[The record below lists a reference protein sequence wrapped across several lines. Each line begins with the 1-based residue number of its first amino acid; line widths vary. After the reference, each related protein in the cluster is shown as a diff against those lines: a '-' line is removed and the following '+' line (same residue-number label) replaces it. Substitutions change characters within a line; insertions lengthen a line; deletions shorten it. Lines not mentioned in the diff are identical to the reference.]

1 MMAYSRYAS
10 TPKAHQIDSLRK
22 DRLAGFISR
31 DQWQGINLLSA
42 LYKKRYTD
50 LQIEVYSVPN
60 LERPSFQTATAAGN
74 QFRETAVGEWFGPSW
89 STHWF
94 RITIDVPP
102 YEGSLEF
109 HWDAGCEGMIW
120 TEEGEPLHGLTG
132 GHRCDRR
139 VEFIIPSA
147 WKGRKSFYVEA
158 SMNGMFGCA
167 NGNDLVEPPHP
178 GNDPIQPPNPA
189 RQFLLETAELVEP
202 NHLAWD
208 LYWDFVV
215 ISDVA
220 RTFPMDSWEAQK
232 CLGVANDI
240 VNCFRRNDL
249 STIPACRSL
258 AKKILG
264 EIRRENRSQAV
275 VNAVGHCHIDTAWL
289 WPFGETKRKVARS
302 WATQVDLMNRYPEHH
317 FVASQAQQYK
327 WLKQDYPSLFARIAE
342 KIAEGQFIVVGGSWV
357 ENDTNFPSGESL
369 ARQLIYGQRFFQ
381 KEFGVRCKVFWLPDT
396 FGYASQLPQLLR
408 LAGMSYFFTQKMS
421 WNNINKY
428 PNSSFNWVGLDNSQV
443 LCHMAPTE
451 TYNAQVTA
459 GELKMSISNHG
470 NLAEDNQ
477 SLLLFGNGDGGG
489 GPLAGMLERAKR
501 FEALSDTIGGVPRMS
516 ITNSV
521 DKFFEGIEKRTEN
534 GKRLVTWHGELY
546 LEFHRGTYTSQAKTK
561 LNNRRAEGFLR
572 EIEYLSTLA
581 FFLKDEEY
589 PKPVLDE
596 MWEDVL
602 LCQFHDVLPG
612 SSIEM
617 VYDDAAAI
625 YAALMAKGEKIYDKA
640 LKSLGF
646 GDGKK
651 SVLNMLTWPR
661 SEILKVDDI
670 SGFANAQPSLSQSGG
685 FVAVGSD
692 GLGATKITDLQY
704 SPVTAEEKDGAY
716 ILKNEKLQV
725 TIKGG
730 AIVSLIDLG
739 LGKELIPG
747 GAQAN
752 RMVLFDDQPLYW
764 DAWDVE
770 VHHLEKFDYIE
781 SGKVTIVENGPL
793 RASLKVEQRI
803 SSDSW
808 MASNISLDAVL
819 EGPSYTEGF
828 NEALSMIQVE
838 CEVEWQ
844 ENRKFLK
851 VEFPWDLHNSSADY
865 ETQFGIVR
873 RPTHFNTTWDSAK
886 FEVVCH
892 KFANLDEFGY
902 GVAILNDSKYG
913 FATHGNTQ
921 RLSLLR
927 SSKAPDA
934 HADMG
939 RQKFRYA
946 ILPHRGSLNESAV
959 VRAGF
964 NFNCPLRLTTG
975 FVELPKI
982 FVAGAPNVVLETIK
996 KSEEGSDLIMRA
1008 YEAYGGAAV
1017 ATINISL
1024 NVTKAWRVNL
1034 LEEEVETLEVNST
1047 SAGSLIALT
1056 FKAFEVVTL
1065 RITLA

>member
-1 MMAYSRYAS
+1 MAYPRYAG
-10 TPKAHQIDSLRK
+10 TPKAHQLDSLRK
-22 DRLAGFISR
+22 DRLATFISR
-31 DQWQGINLLSA
+31 DQWQGINLLSV

-50 LQIEVYSVPN
+50 VQIEVYSVPN
-60 LERPSFQTATAAGN
+60 LERPSFETATAASN
-74 QFRETAVGEWFGPSW
+74 RFRSTAVGESFGPSW

-94 RITIDVPP
+94 RITIDVPQ
-102 YEGSLEF
+102 YEDSLEF
-109 HWDAGCEGMIW
+109 HWDASSEGMIW
-120 TEEGEPLHGLTG
+120 TEDGEPLHGLTG

-139 VEFIIPSA
+139 VEFIIPKS

-178 GNDPIQPPNPA
+178 GNDPIQPPDPD
-189 RQFLLETAELVEP
+189 RQFVLETAELVEP
-202 NHLAWD
+202 NPIAWD
-208 LYWDFVV
+208 LYWDFLV

-240 VNCFRRNDL
+240 VNAFRRNDL
-249 STIPACRSL
+249 STLAACRSI

-264 EIRRENRSQAV
+264 EIRIENKDHTV
-275 VNAVGHCHIDTAWL
+275 VSAVGHCHIDTAWL

-302 WATQVDLMNRYPEHH
+302 WATQVDLMNRYPEHR
-317 FVASQAQQYK
+317 FAASQAQQYK
-327 WLKQDYPSLFARIAE
+327 WLKQDYPSLFKRVAE
-342 KIAEGQFIVVGGSWV
+342 KVTAGQFIPIGGSWV

-369 ARQLIYGQRFFQ
+369 ARQLLYGQRFFQ
-381 KEFGVRCKVFWLPDT
+381 KEFGIRCKVFWLPDT

-428 PNSSFNWVGLDNSQV
+428 PNSTFNWVGLDNSQV

-459 GELKMSISNHG
+459 AELKMSISNHG

-489 GPLAGMLERAKR
+489 GPLAAMLERAKR
-501 FEALSDTIGGVPRMS
+501 FEALSDTIGGVPRMALANS
-516 ITNSV
+516 I
-521 DKFFEGIEKRTEN
+521 DEFFEGIDERTED
-534 GKRLVTWHGELY
+534 GKKLVTWHGELY
-546 LEFHRGTYTSQAKTK
+546 LEFHRGTYTSQATTK
-561 LNNRRAEGFLR
+561 LNNRRAEIFLR
-572 EIEYLSTLA
+572 ELEYLNTLA
-581 FFLKDEEY
+581 LFLKGQEY
-589 PKPVLDE
+589 PKSVLDE

-617 VYDDAAAI
+617 VYEDTAVI
-625 YAALMAKGEKIYDKA
+625 YAALMAKGQKIYNNA
-640 LKSLGF
+640 LKTLGF
-646 GDGKK
+646 GGEKR
-651 SVLNMLTWPR
+651 SVFNTLTWPR
-661 SEILKVDDI
+661 SEVIKVDDI
-670 SGFANAQPSLSQSGG
+670 SGFTNAQQSQKGG

-692 GLGATKITDLQY
+692 GLGTTEVADLQY
-704 SPVTAEEKDGAY
+704 SPATAEEKDGKY
-716 ILKNEKLQV
+716 ILRNEKLQV
-725 TIKGG
+725 TIEGG

-739 LGKELIPG
+739 LGKELVPEG
-747 GAQAN
+747 VHAN
-752 RMVLFDDQPLYW
+752 KMVLFDDQPLYW

-770 VHHLEKFDYIE
+770 VHHLEKFDYVE
-781 SGKVTIVENGPL
+781 SGKVTIIENGPL
-793 RASLKVEQRI
+793 RASLKVEQKI
-803 SSDSW
+803 SDESW
-808 MASNISLDAVL
+808 MISIISLDAVL

-851 VEFPWDLHNSSADY
+851 VEFPWNLHNSTADY

-873 RPTHFNTTWDSAK
+873 RPTHFNTTWDGAK

-939 RQKFRYA
+939 LQKFRYA
-946 ILPHRGSLNESAV
+946 ILPHRGSLNQSAV

-964 NFNCPLRLTTG
+964 NFNSPLRLVDG
-975 FVELPKI
+975 FVELPRI
-982 FVAGAPNVVLETIK
+982 AVAGAPNVVLETIK
-996 KSEEGSDLIMRA
+996 KSEEGSDLVLRA

-1017 ATINISL
+1017 GTINTSL
-1024 NVTKAWRVNL
+1024 SVSKAFKANL
-1034 LEEEVETLEVNST
+1034 LEEELESLEVKST
-1047 SAGSLIALT
+1047 STGSSISVAL
-1056 FKAFEVVTL
+1056 KAFEVVTVRL
-1065 RITLA
+1065 IVV

>member
-1 MMAYSRYAS
+1 MAYQRYAG

-22 DRLAGFISR
+22 DRLAGFISK
-31 DQWQGINLLSA
+31 DQWQGINLLSV

-60 LERPSFQTATAAGN
+60 LERPCFQNATAN
-74 QFRETAVGEWFGPSW
+74 KFRPTKVGESFGPSW

-94 RITIDVPP
+94 RITIDVPK
-102 YEGSLEF
+102 YEDSLEF
-109 HWDAGCEGMIW
+109 HWDCGSEGMIW
-120 TEEGEPLHGLTG
+120 TEDGEPVHGLTG

-139 VEFIIPSA
+139 VEFIIPKS
-147 WKGRKSFYVEA
+147 WKGKKSFYVEA

-167 NGNDLVEPPHP
+167 NGIDLLVVHHPQNDI
-178 GNDPIQPPNPA
+178 IQPPNPD

-202 NHLAWD
+202 NPVAWD
-208 LYWDFVV
+208 LYWDFTV

-220 RTFPMDSWEAQK
+220 RTCPMDSWEAQK

-240 VNCFRRNDL
+240 VNAFRRNDQSSL
-249 STIPACRSL
+249 SACRSI
-258 AKKILG
+258 AKTVLG
-264 EIRRENRSQAV
+264 EIKPEKKQGTV
-275 VNAVGHCHIDTAWL
+275 VSAVGHCHIDTAWL

-317 FVASQAQQYK
+317 FAASQAQQYK
-327 WLKQDYPSLFARIAE
+327 WLKQDYPSLFKRVVE
-342 KIAEGQFIVVGGSWV
+342 KIKTGQFIPLGGSWV

-381 KEFGVRCKVFWLPDT
+381 KEFGIRCKIFWLPDT
-396 FGYASQLPQLLR
+396 FGYAAQLPQLLR
-408 LAGMSYFFTQKMS
+408 LAGMPYFFTQKMS
-421 WNNINKY
+421 WNNINKF
-428 PNSSFNWVGLDNSQV
+428 PNSTFNWVGLDNTQV

-459 GELKMSISNHG
+459 GELKMSITNHG
-470 NLAEDNQ
+470 NLAEDNH

-501 FEALSDTIGGVPRMS
+501 FEALSDNIGGIPRVA
-516 ITNSV
+516 IADSV
-521 DKFFEGIEKRTEN
+521 DKFFEGIEERTAN
-534 GKRLVTWHGELY
+534 GKKLVTWHGELY

-561 LNNRRAEGFLR
+561 LNNRRAEIFLR

-581 FFLKDEEY
+581 FLLKGHEY
-589 PKPVLDE
+589 PKSVLDE

-612 SSIEM
+612 SCIEM
-617 VYDDAAAI
+617 VYEDTSVI
-625 YAALMAKGEKIYDKA
+625 YAAVMEKGWKLYDQA
-640 LKSLGF
+640 LKALGF
-646 GDGKK
+646 GGEKK
-651 SVLNMLTWPR
+651 SVLNTLSWPR
-661 SEILKVDDI
+661 SEVIKVDDV
-670 SGFANAQPSLSQSGG
+670 SGFTNAQKSQDGG

-692 GLGATKITDLQY
+692 GLGATKVADLKY
-704 SPVTAEEKDGAY
+704 TPATVEEKGGAY

-730 AIVSLIDLG
+730 AIISLVDLG
-739 LGKELIPG
+739 LGKELVPE
-747 GAQAN
+747 GAQSN

-770 VHHLEKFDYIE
+770 VHHLEKFDYVE
-781 SGKVTIVENGPL
+781 PGKVNILEKGPL
-793 RASLKVEQRI
+793 RASVKVKQRI
-803 SSDSW
+803 SETSW
-808 MASNISLDAVL
+808 ITSIISLDAVL
-819 EGPSYTEGF
+819 EGQSYTDGF
-828 NEALSMIQVE
+828 NDALSLVQVE

-844 ENRKFLK
+844 EDRKFLK
-851 VEFPWDLHNSSADY
+851 VEFPWNLHNSTADY
-865 ETQFGIVR
+865 ETQFGIIR

-886 FEVVCH
+886 FEVVSH

-946 ILPHRGSLNESAV
+946 ILPHRGSLNQSAV

-964 NFNCPLRLTTG
+964 NFNNPLRLVDG
-975 FVELPKI
+975 FVELPKVS
-982 FVAGAPNVVLETIK
+982 VAGAPNVVLETIK
-996 KSEEGSDLIMRA
+996 KAEDTSDLVIRA
-1008 YEAYGGAAV
+1008 YEAYGGAAN
-1017 ATINISL
+1017 ASIELGL
-1024 NVTKAWRVNL
+1024 NVTKAYKVNL
-1034 LEEEVETLEVNST
+1034 LEEEVEALEVKST
-1047 SAGSLIALT
+1047 STGTAISLA

-1065 RITLA
+1065 RLTVE